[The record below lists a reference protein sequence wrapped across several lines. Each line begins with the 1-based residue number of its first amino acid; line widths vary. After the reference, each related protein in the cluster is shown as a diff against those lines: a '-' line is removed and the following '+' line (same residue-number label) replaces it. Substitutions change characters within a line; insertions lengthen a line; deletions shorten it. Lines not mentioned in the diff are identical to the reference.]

1 MVFNFMIELYSAS
14 TPNGFKISIALEEME
29 IPYKVITVDFESK
42 DQLTPSFLAINPNG
56 RIPVIVDRSNADL
69 AVFESGAIL
78 IYLAEKVGKFL
89 PGSDESVKRSLVLQW
104 LMFQMANLGPM
115 MGQAATFIRYYETK
129 VPAAIDRYQNE
140 TNRIFGVLDKHLEEN
155 DYLAGSYSIADMATY
170 PWLFFA
176 EWCGVPYDEYQNLR
190 KYAERIKNRPAVMR
204 GMDVPRNDISP
215 EDRMRRARSITT
227 K

>member
-1 MVFNFMIELYSAS
+1 MVFNFMIEIYSAS

-29 IPYKVITVDFESK
+29 IPYKVITIDFESK

-155 DYLAGSYSIADMATY
+155 DYLADLTQSQIWRPILGCFLQNGAGFLMMNI
-170 PWLFFA
+170 
-176 EWCGVPYDEYQNLR
+176 NLR
-190 KYAERIKNRPAVMR
+190 KYAERIKN
-204 GMDVPRNDISP
+204 
-215 EDRMRRARSITT
+215 DRQ
-227 K
+227 

>member
-89 PGSDESVKRSLVLQW
+89 PTV
-104 LMFQMANLGPM
+104 P
-115 MGQAATFIRYYETK
+115 TK
-129 VPAAIDRYQNE
+129 VLKD
-140 TNRIFGVLDKHLEEN
+140 L
-155 DYLAGSYSIADMATY
+155 
-170 PWLFFA
+170 WFFN
-176 EWCGVPYDEYQNLR
+176 G
-190 KYAERIKNRPAVMR
+190 
-204 GMDVPRNDISP
+204 
-215 EDRMRRARSITT
+215 
-227 K
+227 

>member
-1 MVFNFMIELYSAS
+1 MIELYSAS
-14 TPNGFKISIALEEME
+14 TPNGFKISIALEEMA

-42 DQLTPSFLAINPNG
+42 AQLRPSFLAINPNG
-56 RIPVIVDRSNADL
+56 RIPAIIDRDNADL

-78 IYLAEKVGKFL
+78 IYLAEKVRMFL
-89 PGSDESVKRSLVLQW
+89 PGSDDSIGRSRVLQW

-115 MGQAATFIRYYETK
+115 MGQAATFIRYFETK
-129 VPAAIDRYQNE
+129 VPIAIERYKNE
-140 TNRIFGVLDKHLEEN
+140 TNRIFGVLDKHLDEN
-155 DYLAGSYSIADMATY
+155 EYLAGSYSIADMATY

-176 EWCGVPYDEYQNLR
+176 EWCGVPYDNFQNLKR
-190 KYAERIKNRPAVMR
+190 YVERIETRPAVMR
-204 GMDVPRNDISP
+204 GMDAPRNDISP

>member
-1 MVFNFMIELYSAS
+1 MKTNCNPKCLSHIFNTLVNRYGPNQSNLRTTARLQRRAGEPIKTGENPLADLRMVQTA
-14 TPNGFKISIALEEME
+14 
-29 IPYKVITVDFESK
+29 VIFHSWKSLFESK

-56 RIPVIVDRSNADL
+56 RIPAIVDRSNADL

-115 MGQAATFIRYYETK
+115 MGQAATFIRYFETK

-140 TNRIFGVLDKHLEEN
+140 TNRIFGVLDKHLEET
-155 DYLAGSYSIADMATY
+155 LS
-170 PWLFFA
+170 L
-176 EWCGVPYDEYQNLR
+176 CLLQ
-190 KYAERIKNRPAVMR
+190 
-204 GMDVPRNDISP
+204 
-215 EDRMRRARSITT
+215 
-227 K
+227 

>member
-56 RIPVIVDRSNADL
+56 RIPAIVDRSNADL

-140 TNRIFGVLDKHLEEN
+140 TNRIFG
-155 DYLAGSYSIADMATY
+155 
-170 PWLFFA
+170 
-176 EWCGVPYDEYQNLR
+176 C
-190 KYAERIKNRPAVMR
+190 
-204 GMDVPRNDISP
+204 
-215 EDRMRRARSITT
+215 
-227 K
+227 